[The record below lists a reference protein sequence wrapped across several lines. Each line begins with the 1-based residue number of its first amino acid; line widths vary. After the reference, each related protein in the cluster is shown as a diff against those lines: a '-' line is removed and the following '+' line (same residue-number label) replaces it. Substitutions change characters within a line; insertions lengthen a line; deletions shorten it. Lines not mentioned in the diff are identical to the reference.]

1 MLRLCSFLST
11 TAMHS
16 RHFPFIDGALQL
28 HKLRLAHQQM
38 TEDLRELQQQYP
50 LDEMHPHSSSNK
62 AQKNP
67 TVLQQSLSSSSRS
80 TTLQEG
86 KKKPHKR
93 VLAPDKKSQRPNGR
107 DPEEVVEAIEG
118 KKNACLVLE
127 NEFFR
132 EVEAF
137 RPVFTMSASLEVSKE
152 YSQCIYRALCYFGLQ
167 DDPLMRQMA
176 GVVSRSMLRRRA
188 GDALEESFATVM
200 PPAVASPFLD
210 TSHSPTRSTSAIRSS
225 GSSHGVSAP
234 FPRENSAR
242 RAPSSTLQ
250 RRNGREEEGAV
261 SLTSSSSSFSS
272 TLSPP
277 PMPASSLPSFFSTF
291 RDGEERVV
299 TTLPTELPNPPQVFA
314 TATLEYAQ
322 RRRPGGLRI
331 PAAHRGHWV
340 LQEPE
345 IAITR
350 EERKEDPW

>member
-1 MLRLCSFLST
+1 MLRLCSFLSS
-11 TAMHS
+11 TALHS

-38 TEDLRELQQQYP
+38 SEDLRELQQQGP
-50 LDEMHPHSSSNK
+50 LNEMHRYPSSNK
-62 AQKNP
+62 SHMNP
-67 TVLQQSLSSSSRS
+67 TVLQQSASSSSS
-80 TTLQEG
+80 PPLQG
-86 KKKPHKR
+86 RKKKAYERMISPKKKNQSQNG
-93 VLAPDKKSQRPNGR
+93 PDQEVMGAIEAKKS
-107 DPEEVVEAIEG
+107 
-118 KKNACLVLE
+118 ACLVLE

-152 YSQCIYRALCYFGLQ
+152 YSQFVYRALCYFGLK

-188 GDALEESFATVM
+188 GEAVVGSFATMM
-200 PPAVASPFLD
+200 PPSSSSSLH
-210 TSHSPTRSTSAIRSS
+210 TSHSLTRSTSLVSSSS
-225 GSSHGVSAP
+225 GSHG
-234 FPRENSAR
+234 
-242 RAPSSTLQ
+242 APSPLPHEDSGRREPCSTPQ
-250 RRNGREEEGAV
+250 RRKRREEEGGI
-261 SLTSSSSSFSS
+261 STTSSSFSS
-272 TLSPP
+272 SSSSPSP
-277 PMPASSLPSFFSTF
+277 IAASSSPSFFSTF
-291 RDGEERVV
+291 RNGEEGIVS
-299 TTLPTELPNPPQVFA
+299 TLPTELPNPPQVFT
-314 TATLEYAQ
+314 TATLEYTQ